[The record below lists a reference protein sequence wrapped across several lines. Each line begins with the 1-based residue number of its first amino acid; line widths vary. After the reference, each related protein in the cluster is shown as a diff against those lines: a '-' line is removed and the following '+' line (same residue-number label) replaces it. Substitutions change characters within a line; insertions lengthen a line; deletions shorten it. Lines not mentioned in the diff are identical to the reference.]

1 MQLNYGA
8 VNHNVNVI
16 SGSKHVIY
24 RQLCTIC
31 EIIAKLVMKLL
42 TQMKI
47 STTNPWYHIAYWI
60 IVILTLSLVFG
71 RSWGNNIAAVF
82 FVTMLL
88 PVVLGTSYFFNYYL
102 VPRYFLKRKYLSFAL
117 YTFYTIVISLYL
129 ETLVLLFSF
138 VYFANFS
145 IHNMGPN
152 SHATLLLGVVM
163 YLLVFVGSFL
173 LMAQQVRENQ
183 KQIRSLL
190 LEKEKNDKSFLEI
203 ISNRKL
209 VRIPFDDIVYIESL
223 ADYITVHTDNDQIIS
238 KEKISKLNNDLPDM
252 FLRIHRSFIVNKN
265 KVTSKRSGELELGG
279 VILTIGRSYQ
289 NAVKEVYRKR
299 S

>member
-1 MQLNYGA
+1 
-8 VNHNVNVI
+8 
-16 SGSKHVIY
+16 
-24 RQLCTIC
+24 
-31 EIIAKLVMKLL
+31 
-42 TQMKI
+42 MKI

-102 VPRYFLKRKYLSFAL
+102 VPQYFLKRKYLSFAL
-117 YTFYTIVISLYL
+117 YTFYTIVISLYI

-138 VYFANFS
+138 VYFANLS
-145 IHNMGPN
+145 IDNMGPN

-163 YLLVFVGSFL
+163 YLLVFLGSFL

-203 ISNRKL
+203 VSNRKL
-209 VRIPFDDIVYIESL
+209 VRIPFEDIIYIESL
-223 ADYITVHTDNDQIIS
+223 ADYITIHTVNNQVKS
-238 KEKISKLNNDLPDM
+238 KEKISKLYIELPDI
-252 FLRIHRSFIVNKN
+252 FVRIHRSFIVNKD
-265 KVTSKRSGELELGG
+265 KVTGKRSGELEIGELT
-279 VILTIGRSYQ
+279 LTIGRSYQ
-289 NAVKEVYRKR
+289 KAVKDVFGRGKKE
-299 S
+299 